1 MVTFSAQGDKNYRAT
16 DEPSNFLDHVMG
28 TVKMEKSGYRRQK
41 LRVRGGGVVVHG
53 MEREF
58 EFEESFTKL
67 SDPSGRMRKRVS
79 IEDSGLNPCRS
90 L

>member
-1 MVTFSAQGDKNYRAT
+1 
-16 DEPSNFLDHVMG
+16 
-28 TVKMEKSGYRRQK
+28 MEKSGYRRQK

-79 IEDSGLNPCRS
+79 IEGSDLKLSSHYIWTKIDPTKEL
-90 L
+90 